1 MMKTSSTL
9 DSFSVLDL
17 IKFGYY
23 MLSTTKE
30 EDTNNKYFMIPACPV
45 TGVLYVINSALCHKV

>member
-45 TGVLYVINSALCHKV
+45 TGVLYVINSALLV